1 MSSKICSMMY
11 KNRVVCLKN
20 AIHPVNF
27 PGALTSRAS
36 LLSLP
41 SSTLSLVF
49 GLAPAFA
56 NEPALRLWTL
66 NGALDQHSRP
76 STLSPKR
83 ADQVEQMPGCGR
95 TARAARV
102 ALPTRRLALLEPSQV
117 GRQRVP
123 GGNGNM
129 GVERKLQL
137 VLYLPLVTANNMLQ
151 VRTQIVYTRL
161 LS

>member
-1 MSSKICSMMY
+1 MY
-11 KNRVVCLKN
+11 KNRVICLKN

-27 PGALTSRAS
+27 PCALTSLTSRTS
-36 LLSLP
+36 RLSLP
-41 SSTLSLVF
+41 SSTLSHVF
-49 GLAPAFA
+49 GLAPPFA
-56 NEPALRLWTL
+56 NDPPLRLWLLTS
-66 NGALDQHSRP
+66 ALDQHSRP
-76 STLSPKR
+76 STSESSPKR
-83 ADQVEQMPGCGR
+83 ADKAEQMPGCGR

-151 VRTQIVYTRL
+151 VRTQIMYTRL

>member
-1 MSSKICSMMY
+1 MY
-11 KNRVVCLKN
+11 KNGVVCLKS

-27 PGALTSRAS
+27 PCALTSRAS
-36 LLSLP
+36 RLSLP

-66 NGALDQHSRP
+66 TGALDQHSRP

-102 ALPTRRLALLEPSQV
+102 TLLRLALLEPSKV

-151 VRTQIVYTRL
+151 VRTQIMYTRL